1 MNQKELLDLYRE
13 FGSKAQEAL
22 DFVVKNSPIVKVG
35 CDLSELPHDEGRI
48 YTIGESRL
56 ISFEKRE
63 EAELVEKFPDGVYV
77 IYDDGLVSKFDESCE
92 KEGIKAVGIVQYG
105 HAFTVGLKDKGTF
118 PLVRDYEKCPK
129 EHPFY
134 RERLCD
140 ALMDWE
146 CIERTKHIQEVGTD
160 IPLEDGEYIP
170 SLPML
175 VAMCHYA
182 DKGLNEALKLAGGEP
197 FDMDEYYWSSTE
209 YSRYFARVV
218 GFGSGYTYYNG
229 KCVGGVIRP
238 VSAFKLVP

>member
-1 MNQKELLDLYRE
+1 MTKNQEIKMQLLMEYGFSGEPSTVDFCREAYKFLTEDEPKDKTPSIELTPE
-13 FGSKAQEAL
+13 
-22 DFVVKNSPIVKVG
+22 
-35 CDLSELPHDEGRI
+35 
-48 YTIGESRL
+48 RL
-56 ISFEKRE
+56 
-63 EAELVEKFPDGVYV
+63 PDGVYI
-77 IYDDGLVSKFDESCE
+77 IYDGGLVSKFDENCK
-92 KEGIKAVGIVQYG
+92 KEGIKEVGIVQYG

-146 CIERTKHIQEVGTD
+146 YIERTKHIQEVGTD

-197 FDMDEYYWSSTE
+197 LDMDEYYWSSTE
-209 YSRYFARVV
+209 YLRGYARFVH
-218 GFGSGYTYYNG
+218 FGSGGSNNG
-229 KCVGGVIRP
+229 YKYDGGVIRP

>member
-1 MNQKELLDLYRE
+1 MAKNQELKMQLLKEYGICDEPNSVDFCRE
-13 FGSKAQEAL
+13 AYKFLTEDEQDKTPS
-22 DFVVKNSPIVKVG
+22 I
-35 CDLSELPHDEGRI
+35 ELTPE
-48 YTIGESRL
+48 RL
-56 ISFEKRE
+56 
-63 EAELVEKFPDGVYV
+63 PDCVYV
-77 IYDDGLVSKFDESCE
+77 IYDDGLVSKFDENCK

-209 YSRYFARVV
+209 SGRLNARYVH
-218 GFGSGYTYYNG
+218 FGSGGSGHSKYLG
-229 KCVGGVIRP
+229 SVIRP